1 METCR
6 NELHRG
12 NNKYNAASDSGYQA
26 RTHLLIMSIVAQINL
41 IAIVGETCQHDSDVH
56 ESGKNAS
63 TETMN
68 TSTGLVLLAEILG
81 YVYP

>member
-1 METCR
+1 
-6 NELHRG
+6 
-12 NNKYNAASDSGYQA
+12 
-26 RTHLLIMSIVAQINL
+26 MSIVAQINL